1 MGVKR
6 VIVFDTT
13 LRDGEQT
20 PGVNFNIND
29 KFEIAKQLVSLGVD
43 VIEAGFPA
51 ASNGD
56 FEAVKNIADKLK
68 GVTIA
73 AMARSVKE
81 DIDRASSALKNAE
94 RSRLHVFIATSD
106 IHLKYKLKMSR
117 EEMLKRAIEMVKY
130 AKGKFDEIE
139 FSAEDASRT
148 DWDFLVKVFSEVIEA
163 GANVI
168 NVPDTVGY
176 AMPREFGELIKYIRN
191 NIPNID
197 GVMISAHCHNDLG
210 LAVANSL
217 SAIENGATQVEVTVN
232 GIGERAGNAAM
243 EEVIMA
249 LNTRKDYFGL
259 VHGINIK
266 EIYNTS
272 KLVSKLTGINLQ
284 PNKAIVG
291 ANAFRHQAGIHQH
304 GVINN
309 RATYEIMKP
318 EDIGIVPDTFALG
331 KLSGRNA
338 FELKVRQL
346 GYNNLSPGEL
356 SDAFRRF
363 KDLAD
368 RKKIIVDED
377 IRFVVEETLEEFR
390 SFKEGEAW
398 A

>member
-20 PGVNFNIND
+20 PGVNFNINE
-29 KFEIAKQLVSLGVD
+29 KFEIAKQLATLGVD

-56 FEAVKNIADKLK
+56 FEAVKNVADKIK

-73 AMARSVKE
+73 GLARAVKE
-81 DIDRASSALKNAE
+81 DIDRASNALKNAE

-117 EEMLKRAIEMVKY
+117 EETLKRAVEMVKY
-130 AKGKFDEIE
+130 ARKKFDEIE

-148 DWDFLVKVFSEVIEA
+148 DWDFLVKVFSEVIDA

-176 AMPREFGELIKYIRN
+176 AMPREFGELVKYIKN
-191 NIPNID
+191 NVPNID
-197 GVMISAHCHNDLG
+197 GVIISAHCHNDLG

-217 SAIENGATQVEVTVN
+217 SAIENGATQVEVAVN

-243 EEVIMA
+243 EEVVMA

-259 VHGINIK
+259 VHGINTK

-272 KLVSKLTGINLQ
+272 KLVSELTGIKLQ

-318 EDIGIVPDTFALG
+318 EDIGIIPDTFALG

-368 RKKIIVDED
+368 RKKVIVDED

>member
-20 PGVNFNIND
+20 PGVNFDIND
-29 KFEIAKQLVSLGVD
+29 KFKIAKQLVSLGVD

-81 DIDRASSALKNAE
+81 DIDRACSALKNAE
-94 RSRLHVFIATSD
+94 KSRLHVFIATSD

-117 EEMLKRAIEMVKY
+117 EEMLEKAVEMVKY

-148 DWDFLVKVFSEVIEA
+148 DWDFLVKVFSEVIDA

-191 NIPNID
+191 NVPNID

-210 LAVANSL
+210 MAVANSL

-243 EEVIMA
+243 EEVVMA

-259 VHGINIK
+259 VHGINTK

-272 KLVSKLTGINLQ
+272 KLVSELTGIKLQ

-346 GYNNLSPGEL
+346 GFNNLSPGEL

-368 RKKIIVDED
+368 RKKVVIDED